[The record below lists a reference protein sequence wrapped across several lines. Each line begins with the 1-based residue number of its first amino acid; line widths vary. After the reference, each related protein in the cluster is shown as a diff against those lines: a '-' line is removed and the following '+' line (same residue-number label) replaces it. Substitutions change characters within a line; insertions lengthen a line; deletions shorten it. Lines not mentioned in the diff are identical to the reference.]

1 MIDIGLRKYGK
12 YQLKKGDKM
21 DSKIID
27 AFAIR
32 NASKLVRSDITDII
46 KEWIRWC
53 DARFQVFDD
62 NNGYYLCDMN
72 DQEVV
77 AFVSKKNPNAFN
89 HIYNLRDSYNQDL
102 DVIEVSSDSFSYAN
116 FFEKIFKD
124 KEEGI

>member
-1 MIDIGLRKYGK
+1 
-12 YQLKKGDKM
+12 M

-32 NASKLVRSDITDII
+32 NASKLARLDVTDVI
-46 KEWIRWC
+46 KEWIKWC

-77 AFVSKKNPNAFN
+77 AFVSKKNSNAFN

-102 DVIEVSSDSFSYAN
+102 DAIRVQSDFSYAN
-116 FFEKIFKD
+116 LFVKIFKD
-124 KEEGI
+124 EEEGV